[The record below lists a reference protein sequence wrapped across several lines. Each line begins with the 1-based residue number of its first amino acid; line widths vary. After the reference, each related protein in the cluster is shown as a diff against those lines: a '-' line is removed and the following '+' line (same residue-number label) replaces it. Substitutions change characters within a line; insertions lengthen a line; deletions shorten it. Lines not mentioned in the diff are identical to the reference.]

1 MAMTDEK
8 QSLLDHIEELR
19 ITLFKILIGLV
30 VGVVVA
36 AFFVKPILEFLATP
50 IGGLEN
56 LHAIE
61 VTESVGVYM
70 RIALLAGFLLALPW
84 IFYQLFRF
92 VGKGLTEKERKTILI
107 AVPFATLM
115 FLGGVTFAYF
125 IMLPASLDFLIGILG
140 INTMIRVK
148 SYFSFLNN
156 LLFWIGISF
165 EMPLIV
171 YILARFGLLKA
182 KVMLKGWRVAIV
194 VIAILAAVITPT
206 SDPVN
211 MAIFMIPLF
220 VLYLLSIGLAAIAEK
235 QRVKTKAATTTEV

>member
-1 MAMTDEK
+1 MTDEK

-148 SYFSFLNN
+148 SYFSFLTN

-211 MAIFMIPLF
+211 MTIFMIPLF

>member
-148 SYFSFLNN
+148 SYFSFLTN

>member
-1 MAMTDEK
+1 MHDEK
-8 QSLLDHIEELR
+8 KSLLEHIEELR
-19 ITLFKILIGLV
+19 QTLLNSLIGLV
-30 VGVVVA
+30 LGVVVA
-36 AFFVKPILEFLATP
+36 AFFVKPILAFLSKP
-50 IGGLEN
+50 IGGLEK

-70 RIALLAGFLLALPW
+70 RVALLAGFLLALPW
-84 IFYQLFRF
+84 VFYQLFVF
-92 VGKGLTEKERKTILI
+92 IGKGLKKNERKSILI

-115 FLGGVTFAYF
+115 FAGGVVFAFF
-125 IMLPASLDFLIGILG
+125 IMLPASLDFLMSILG
-140 INTMIRVK
+140 IQTMIRIK
-148 SYFSFLNN
+148 SYFSFVTN

-171 YILARFGLLKA
+171 YVLARVGLIKA

-194 VIAILAAVITPT
+194 VIAVLAAIITPT

-220 VLYLLSIGLAAIAEK
+220 VLYLLSIGLVAIAE
-235 QRVKTKAATTTEV
+235 RRRAKTAETEKTEV

>member
-1 MAMTDEK
+1 MHDEK
-8 QSLLDHIEELR
+8 KSLLEHIEELR
-19 ITLFKILIGLV
+19 QTLLNSLIGLV
-30 VGVVVA
+30 LGVVVA
-36 AFFVKPILEFLATP
+36 TFFVKPILAFLSQP
-50 IGGLEN
+50 IGGLEK

-70 RIALLAGFLLALPW
+70 RVALLAGFLLALPW
-84 IFYQLFRF
+84 VFYQLFVF
-92 VGKGLTEKERKTILI
+92 IGKGLKKNERKSILI

-115 FLGGVTFAYF
+115 FAGGVVFAFF
-125 IMLPASLDFLIGILG
+125 IMLPASLDFLMSILG
-140 INTMIRVK
+140 IQTMIRIK
-148 SYFSFLNN
+148 SYFSFVTN

-171 YILARFGLLKA
+171 YVLARVGLIKA

-194 VIAILAAVITPT
+194 VIAVLAAIITPT

-235 QRVKTKAATTTEV
+235 QREKPEAAESSEV

>member
-148 SYFSFLNN
+148 SYFSFLTN

-211 MAIFMIPLF
+211 MTIFMIPLF

>member
-1 MAMTDEK
+1 MHDEK
-8 QSLLDHIEELR
+8 KSLLEHIEELR
-19 ITLFKILIGLV
+19 QTLLNSLIGLV
-30 VGVVVA
+30 LGVVVA
-36 AFFVKPILEFLATP
+36 AFFVKPILAFLSQP
-50 IGGLEN
+50 IGGLEK

-70 RIALLAGFLLALPW
+70 RVALLAGFLLALPW
-84 IFYQLFRF
+84 VFYQLFVF
-92 VGKGLTEKERKTILI
+92 IGKGLKKNERKSILI

-115 FLGGVTFAYF
+115 FAGGVVFAFF
-125 IMLPASLDFLIGILG
+125 IMLPASLDFLMSILG
-140 INTMIRVK
+140 IQTMIRIK
-148 SYFSFLNN
+148 SYFSFVTN

-171 YILARFGLLKA
+171 YILARVGLIKA

-194 VIAILAAVITPT
+194 VIAVLAAIITPT

-235 QRVKTKAATTTEV
+235 QRAKPEAAESSEV

>member
-1 MAMTDEK
+1 MTDEK

>member
-1 MAMTDEK
+1 MHDEK
-8 QSLLDHIEELR
+8 KSLLEHIEELR
-19 ITLFKILIGLV
+19 QTLLNSLIGLV
-30 VGVVVA
+30 LGVVVA
-36 AFFVKPILEFLATP
+36 AFFVKPILAFLSQP
-50 IGGLEN
+50 IGGLEK

-70 RIALLAGFLLALPW
+70 RVALLAGFLLALPW
-84 IFYQLFRF
+84 VFYQLFVF
-92 VGKGLTEKERKTILI
+92 IGKGLKKNERKSILI

-115 FLGGVTFAYF
+115 FAGGVVFAFF
-125 IMLPASLDFLIGILG
+125 IMLPASLDFLMSILG
-140 INTMIRVK
+140 IQTMIRIK
-148 SYFSFLNN
+148 SYFSFVTN

-171 YILARFGLLKA
+171 YVLARVGLIKA

-194 VIAILAAVITPT
+194 VIAVLAAIITPT

-235 QRVKTKAATTTEV
+235 QRAKPEAAESSEV

>member
-1 MAMTDEK
+1 MSDEK
-8 QSLLDHIEELR
+8 QSILEHIEELR
-19 ITLFKILIGLV
+19 KTLFNILIGLILSV
-30 VGVVVA
+30 IVA
-36 AFFVKPILEFLATP
+36 AFFVKPILIFLSGP
-50 IGGLEN
+50 MGGLEK

-84 IFYQLFRF
+84 TFSQLFIF
-92 VGKGLTEKERKTILI
+92 IGKGLKDNERKNILI

-115 FLGGVTFAYF
+115 FVGGVIFAFY
-125 IMLPASLDFLIGILG
+125 IMLPASLDFLMSILG
-140 INTMIRVK
+140 IQTMIRVK
-148 SYFSFLNN
+148 SYFSFVTN

-165 EMPLIV
+165 ELPLIV
-171 YILARFGLLKA
+171 YILARFGLIKA

-194 VIAILAAVITPT
+194 IIAILAAIITPT

-235 QRVKTKAATTTEV
+235 QRAKPDAAESLEV

>member
-1 MAMTDEK
+1 MHDEK
-8 QSLLDHIEELR
+8 KSLLEHIEELR
-19 ITLFKILIGLV
+19 QTLLNSLIGLV
-30 VGVVVA
+30 LGVVVA
-36 AFFVKPILEFLATP
+36 AFFVKPILAFLSKP
-50 IGGLEN
+50 IGGLEK

-70 RIALLAGFLLALPW
+70 RVALLAGFLLALPW
-84 IFYQLFRF
+84 VFYQLFVF
-92 VGKGLTEKERKTILI
+92 IGKGLKKNERKSILI

-115 FLGGVTFAYF
+115 FAGGVVFAFF
-125 IMLPASLDFLIGILG
+125 IMLLVSLDFLMSILG
-140 INTMIRVK
+140 IQTMIRIK
-148 SYFSFLNN
+148 SYFSFVTN

-171 YILARFGLLKA
+171 YVLARVGLIKA

-194 VIAILAAVITPT
+194 VIAVLAAIITPT

-235 QRVKTKAATTTEV
+235 QRAKPEAAESSEV

>member
-1 MAMTDEK
+1 MTDEK

-148 SYFSFLNN
+148 SYFSFLTN

>member
-1 MAMTDEK
+1 MHDEK
-8 QSLLDHIEELR
+8 KSLLEHIEELR
-19 ITLFKILIGLV
+19 QTLLNSLIGLV
-30 VGVVVA
+30 LGVVVA
-36 AFFVKPILEFLATP
+36 TFFVKPILAFLSQP
-50 IGGLEN
+50 IGGLEK

-70 RIALLAGFLLALPW
+70 RVALLAGFLLALPW
-84 IFYQLFRF
+84 VFYQLFVF
-92 VGKGLTEKERKTILI
+92 IGKGLKKNERKSILI

-115 FLGGVTFAYF
+115 FAGGVVFAFF
-125 IMLPASLDFLIGILG
+125 IMLLVSLDFLMSILG
-140 INTMIRVK
+140 IQTMIRIK
-148 SYFSFLNN
+148 SYFSFVTN

-171 YILARFGLLKA
+171 YVLARVGLIKA

-194 VIAILAAVITPT
+194 VIAVLAAIITPT

-235 QRVKTKAATTTEV
+235 QRAKPEAAESSEV